1 MPGYTFNEA
10 IFHGVI
16 FGISYLSFDWFLGT
30 KPIPQPK
37 DSFMDLADFLYEKIK
52 NREEEF
58 SQCEEKLS
66 QCEEE
71 LSQCKEKLSQCKAAV
86 N

>member
-1 MPGYTFNEA
+1 MPGNTFNET
-10 IFHGVI
+10 IFYGVI
-16 FGISYLSFDWFLGT
+16 VGISYLALDWLLESKT
-30 KPIPQPK
+30 IPRPK
-37 DSFMDLADFLYEKIK
+37 DRSLDLTDILLERLKD
-52 NREEEF
+52 REEEL
-58 SQCEEKLS
+58 SQCEEELS